1 MSKGSQEIRQNRFKP
16 SSQETKCLEKEHP
29 GGNVVPMWKAVVSAG
44 ALHTVLLRSDGSSRS
59 AQGRAADSK
68 CRYFKHLPRFVQAES
83 STFESDAAWKYPQA
97 APAMKCD
104 CLPGHLDEQGFS
116 GNSTKS
122 VQALMRPS
130 AWRRRL
136 GAVLTCK
143 SLAMWYPC
151 GRLLFLQERFT
162 RCFLEV
168 MVARDQL
175 RGVQQIQS
183 AGTPHNPQVEAR
195 VFCALSNDHLAE
207 DLAEA
212 EAVHPDRDDAVV
224 NRKTLTRL
232 IEELLK
238 DRNLDTI
245 TFKDFVNE
253 LESALTLQPGGLDEW
268 RMEIRTIVD
277 KKVRKEMNRQMLE
290 SVKKKRKIAPD
301 TCQIKA
307 AQTSQVL
314 LVYLITWTPSADEEV
329 SREVVF
335 ERLRECL
342 EASQVNRSAESRSSI
357 EKCCVFKEPHK
368 SGKPHYHAAL
378 KLTGSTRSSPGSIT
392 EDELKEEA
400 SNLAFAF
407 WDRIGEFLK
416 RSRTCS
422 ELSPDEKTLW
432 IQSGLALSPL
442 MGTCL
447 QYSLDF
453 CLAWALIGEWTSK
466 VLFPVPKHPWPRHGH
481 AGGLVPLTSH
491 RGVDP
496 CRL

>member
-1 MSKGSQEIRQNRFKP
+1 MDN
-16 SSQETKCLEKEHP
+16 
-29 GGNVVPMWKAVVSAG
+29 SAG
-44 ALHTVLLRSDGSSRS
+44 SRLSHKRVTS
-59 AQGRAADSK
+59 AARLF
-68 CRYFKHLPRFVQAES
+68 CRKISHPDFAMPPIRYRVRGKQ
-83 STFESDAAWKYPQA
+83 PQ
-97 APAMKCD
+97 
-104 CLPGHLDEQGFS
+104 
-116 GNSTKS
+116 
-122 VQALMRPS
+122 
-130 AWRRRL
+130 
-136 GAVLTCK
+136 
-143 SLAMWYPC
+143 
-151 GRLLFLQERFT
+151 
-162 RCFLEV
+162 
-168 MVARDQL
+168 
-175 RGVQQIQS
+175 
-183 AGTPHNPQVEAR
+183 PQP
-195 VFCALSNDHLAE
+195 DLAE
-207 DLAEA
+207 AEGLAEA

-224 NRKTLTRL
+224 NRKMLTRL

-378 KLTGSTRSSPGSIT
+378 KLTGSTRWKPW
-392 EDELKEEA
+392 KEALA
-400 SNLAFAF
+400 STYSMVVNFSTCDRGWLGLGALMFHLQLNLP
-407 WDRIGEFLK
+407 K
-416 RSRTCS
+416 
-422 ELSPDEKTLW
+422 
-432 IQSGLALSPL
+432 
-442 MGTCL
+442 
-447 QYSLDF
+447 DF
-453 CLAWALIGEWTSK
+453 CRSLE
-466 VLFPVPKHPWPRHGH
+466 
-481 AGGLVPLTSH
+481 
-491 RGVDP
+491 
-496 CRL
+496 